1 MDTQLPNS
9 VTKAPLADL
18 EKDFRENLVT
28 RRIHALLTSIYPQS
42 SPKIVADLVG
52 CTIDEA
58 VNSLD
63 VLTSLRFI
71 KNSEKGYVP
80 TGPEEYKHTIT
91 SKSITERRNVHRELL
106 LQISNELI
114 SADNQADMSV
124 VVATDRETFMW
135 YTSELQKLNDQL
147 LEKSAEIKSKNV
159 IVSSV
164 SGVILNKIKGD
175 FQ

>member
-9 VTKAPLADL
+9 VSKAPLNDL

-28 RRIHALLTSIYPQS
+28 RRIHALLTSLYPQN
-42 SPKIVADLVG
+42 SPKNIAELVG

-58 VNSLD
+58 VNSID

-71 KNSEKGYVP
+71 KNSEKGYLP
-80 TGPEEYKHTIT
+80 TGPDEYKHTI
-91 SKSITERRNVHRELL
+91 SSESIVERRNIHRELL
-106 LQISNELI
+106 LQVSNELI
-114 SADNQADMSV
+114 TADNQADISA
-124 VVATDRETFMW
+124 VVATNKETFMW
-135 YTSELQKLNDQL
+135 YASELQKLNDQL

-159 IVSSV
+159 IVTSV
-164 SGVILNKIKGD
+164 SGVILNKIKGV